1 MIDIVRNILHLVWVI
16 IPIPMPWR
24 NVIFVLVLIISLF
37 WLIWRAL
44 PWLLGN
50 GATLF
55 GRITEIIFA
64 LPLWID
70 NHLLTKKRREKK
82 LEPLWISYFLG
93 DLFGFLAKII
103 YLVSDQ
109 FKKISDSILEKKWF
123 PHKNFLIFPSVIIL
137 LIWHFNPNSRNWWY
151 SFESWIVSGES
162 KPMVSSISPEEFV
175 RNYYDYLNNDHH
187 SIAYN
192 SLSSNF
198 KKNQSNYNDYID
210 WWSIK
215 VKQVNLDNIRIVSQ
229 NANSAIVDVRLLYF
243 MRETQKLSKPEDIR
257 LFLIWDSQNR
267 TWLIDSSKNI

>member
-24 NVIFVLVLIISLF
+24 NVIFVLILVISLF

-44 PWLLGN
+44 PWLLSN

-151 SFESWIVSGES
+151 SFEGWIVNGES

-175 RNYYDYLNNDHH
+175 RNYYDYLNNDKYE
-187 SIAYN
+187 IAYN
-192 SLSSNF
+192 FLSSNF
-198 KKNQSNYNDYID
+198 KKNKNYNYYLN
-210 WWSIK
+210 WWS
-215 VKQVNLDNIRIVSQ
+215 VQVQQFNLDDIRIISP

-243 MRETQKLSKPEDIR
+243 MRETQKWSKPDDIR

-267 TWLIDSSKNI
+267 TWLIDDSKYIQ